1 YLATRLDV
9 YRRVR
14 YQITAA
20 KTTRNR
26 VSEACCLPFRVRR
39 SDSVRRVTCCARVAV
54 AAEIALVG
62 FVGAKITLHEFSVT
76 QYALTPV
83 LLSCDGSLSH
93 CLYKTKSKGIEV
105 SKQWLGLQAGQF
117 QSEQQT
123 LRTEPLRIQHGRRKS
138 GLGGST
144 EIHQLEARA
153 LQQQR

>member
-1 YLATRLDV
+1 MCSGLAPEVPHLNNCPYVYLGQRNSRSSLHRRSFSCRLEIYLATRLDV

-62 FVGAKITLHEFSVT
+62 FVGAKI
-76 QYALTPV
+76 
-83 LLSCDGSLSH
+83 
-93 CLYKTKSKGIEV
+93 
-105 SKQWLGLQAGQF
+105 
-117 QSEQQT
+117 
-123 LRTEPLRIQHGRRKS
+123 
-138 GLGGST
+138 
-144 EIHQLEARA
+144 
-153 LQQQR
+153 